1 MFPKTKWSNLI
12 VVCVLLALVLPVPQ
26 RARAQDGPPSGVLGP
41 APLSALWWQWV
52 LSIPA
57 GLNPLIDQT
66 GANCAQNQ
74 GVFSERVFF
83 LSGTFNGFDARTC
96 TIPAGKILFFPVL
109 NAFWTCDFPA
119 PAPCNYTV
127 GQSRAIV
134 ARMTGQPLVLETTVD
149 GVNIKNLGKNRT
161 KSPVLSLD
169 LAPDNLLGAPAG
181 TYEPAVADGYYVRL
195 SPLAPG
201 PHVIHLKGVSADGTF
216 TTEVIYSLYV
226 QP

>member
-1 MFPKTKWSNLI
+1 MFPKKKWSNLF
-12 VVCVLLALVLPVPQ
+12 VVSVLALVLLAPQ
-26 RARAQDGPPSGVLGP
+26 SAPAQGGSPSGVLGP

-57 GLNPLIDQT
+57 SVNPLIDQT
-66 GANCAQNQ
+66 GANCGQNQ

-134 ARMTGQPLVLETTVD
+134 ASQTDQPLVLETTVD
-149 GVNIKNLGKNRT
+149 GVAIKNLGKNRT
-161 KSPVLSLD
+161 KSPVFSLD
-169 LAPDNLLGAPAG
+169 LAPDNLLGFPPG
-181 TYEPAVADGYYVRL
+181 TYEPAVADGYYVL
-195 SPLAPG
+195 VNPLAPG
-201 PHVIHLKGVSADGTF
+201 PHVIHLKGVSSDGLF
-216 TTEVIYSLYV
+216 TTEVIYYLNV